1 MGRNPARAPLDLLL
15 GLVAM
20 LAGVATGSAVS
31 AQPASLAD
39 LVSAV
44 VQVKNRD
51 RGRPQ
56 DCRYVDPSE
65 REGSG
70 FVIGDEGLVL
80 TIGYMWSPERPRSAP
95 TTAAPFP
102 QRRSNQSRQTPPRPR
117 R

>member
-44 VQVKNRD
+44 VRVKTEIEAD
-51 RGRPQ
+51 RRT
-56 DCRYVDPSE
+56 VDTLI
-65 REGSG
+65 R
-70 FVIGDEGLVL
+70 V
-80 TIGYMWSPERPRSAP
+80 SAR
-95 TTAAPFP
+95 APV
-102 QRRSNQSRQTPPRPR
+102 S
-117 R
+117 

>member
-1 MGRNPARAPLDLLL
+1 MGRNPAHAPLDLLL
-15 GLVAM
+15 GLIAM
-20 LAGVATGSAVS
+20 LARVATGSAAS

-44 VQVKNRD
+44 VRVKNRD

-56 DCRYVDPSE
+56 DCRYVGPSE

-70 FVIGDEGLVL
+70 FVVGDEGLVL
-80 TIGYMWSPERPRSAP
+80 TIGYLWSPERPRSAP
-95 TTAAPFP
+95 TTDAPFP